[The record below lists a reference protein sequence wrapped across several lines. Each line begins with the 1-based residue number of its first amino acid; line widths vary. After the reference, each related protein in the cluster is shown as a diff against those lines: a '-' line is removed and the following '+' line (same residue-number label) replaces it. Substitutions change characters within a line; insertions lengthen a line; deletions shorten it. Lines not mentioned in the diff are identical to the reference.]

1 MAGQGQRLNVVPTVT
16 TLGMVKARL
25 AGATRGHALL
35 KKKSDALTVKFRAIL
50 KRIVSAKDAMGDA
63 MRGASLSLAEALY
76 VAGAP
81 LRHVVQQSVSGPARL
96 RVRAHQD
103 NIAGVRLP
111 RFESFL
117 ADDLAG
123 RSPPA
128 TSLAGLAGGGQQVAA
143 CRAAHARALEV
154 LVELASLQTSFLTL
168 DEAIK
173 TTNRRVNALENVVK
187 PRLENTIAYIRG
199 ELDEHER
206 EEFFRLKKIQGYK
219 QRELERQKEAARR
232 YAEEKAA
239 GEVML
244 KRGVSMG
251 TAESM
256 LENGDDRDEDIIF

>member
-16 TLGMVKARL
+16 TLGTVKARL
-25 AGATRGHALL
+25 AGAARGHALL
-35 KKKSDALTVKFRAIL
+35 KKKSDALTVQFRAIL
-50 KRIVSAKDAMGDA
+50 RRIVSAKDAVGDA
-63 MRGASLSLAEALY
+63 MRTASLSLAEALY

-81 LRHVVQQSVSGPARL
+81 LRHAAQQSVSGPARL

-111 RFESFL
+111 RFESCL
-117 ADDLAG
+117 GAADG
-123 RSPPA
+123 SSSPA
-128 TSLAGLAGGGQQVAA
+128 SLAGLAGGGQQVSA
-143 CRAAHARALEV
+143 CRAAHARALQV
-154 LVELASLQTSFLTL
+154 LVELAPLQTSFLAL
-168 DEAIK
+168 DAAIK
-173 TTNRRVNALENVVK
+173 TTNRRVNALESVVK

-219 QRELERQKEAARR
+219 QRELERQKEAASR

-239 GEVML
+239 GEVAL
-244 KRGVSMG
+244 KRGVSVA

-256 LENGDDRDEDIIF
+256 LENGDRDEEDIIF

>member
-16 TLGMVKARL
+16 TLGVVKARL

-35 KKKSDALTVKFRAIL
+35 KKKSDALTVQFRAIL

-63 MRGASLSLAEALY
+63 MRAGSLSLAEALY

-81 LRHVVQQSVSGPARL
+81 LRHVVQQSISGPARL

-111 RFESFL
+111 RFESYL
-117 ADDLAG
+117 ADGAG
-123 RSPPA
+123 ASA
-128 TSLAGLAGGGQQVAA
+128 SSTASLAGLAGGGQQVAA

-219 QRELERQKEAARR
+219 QRELERQKEAAAR
-232 YAEEKAA
+232 YAVEKAA
-239 GEVML
+239 GEVAL
-244 KRGVSMG
+244 KRGVSVG
-251 TAESM
+251 TAAESM
-256 LENGDDRDEDIIF
+256 LDNGDRDEDIIF

>member
-1 MAGQGQRLNVVPTVT
+1 MAGQGQQRLNVVPTVT

-35 KKKSDALTVKFRAIL
+35 KKKSDALTAQFRAIL

-63 MRGASLSLAEALY
+63 MRAASLSLAEALY

-111 RFESFL
+111 RFQSYL
-117 ADDLAG
+117 ADDGAG
-123 RSPPA
+123 GSS
-128 TSLAGLAGGGQQVAA
+128 SLAGLAGGGQQVAA

-168 DEAIK
+168 DAAIR

-219 QRELERQKEAARR
+219 QRELERQKEAATR
-232 YAEEKAA
+232 YAQEKAA
-239 GEVML
+239 GEVAL
-244 KRGVSMG
+244 KRGVSVA

-256 LENGDDRDEDIIF
+256 LENGDRDEDIIF